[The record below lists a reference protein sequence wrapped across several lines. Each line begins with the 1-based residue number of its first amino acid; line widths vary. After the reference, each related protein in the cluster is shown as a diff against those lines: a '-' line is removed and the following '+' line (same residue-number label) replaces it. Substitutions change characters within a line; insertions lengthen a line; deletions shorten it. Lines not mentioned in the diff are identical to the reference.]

1 MKNLLSFLALVGI
14 VLVSNCTSI
23 PENNDPII
31 GIWSNE
37 EVTQINA
44 VSKERIR
51 EEWIFNDAYLG
62 RFHRYDNNTLEFIND
77 FKWSEEDG
85 VYTIS
90 YPGTDL
96 PDNIV
101 TMEVSE
107 ETAILQEQDGEVIAI
122 RE

>member
-1 MKNLLSFLALVGI
+1 MKNIFSFLAIIGI
-14 VLVSNCTSI
+14 ILLSNCTRI

-37 EVTQINA
+37 EITEINA
-44 VSKERIR
+44 TSRELIR

-62 RFHRYDNNTLEFIND
+62 RFHRYNNNELELIND
-77 FKWSEEDG
+77 FQWDKENG
-85 VYTIS
+85 KYTIV

-96 PDNIV
+96 PNNIV

-107 ETAILQEQDGEVIAI
+107 NSSILQERDGEVIAT

>member
-1 MKNLLSFLALVGI
+1 MKHLLSFLAIMGI
-14 VLVSNCTSI
+14 VLISNCTNI

-37 EVTQINA
+37 EITQINA
-44 VSKERIR
+44 VSKELIR

-62 RFHRYDNNTLEFIND
+62 RFHRYDNNKLEFIND
-77 FKWSEEDG
+77 FQWSEEDG
-85 VYTIS
+85 IYTIS

-96 PDNIV
+96 PANIV
-101 TMEVSE
+101 TMQVSE
-107 ETAILQEQDGEVIAI
+107 EDTTLKEQNGEVIAT